1 MNRTAMTVFAAF
13 ALSATAAYAQDVE
26 NENEEETTGAA
37 TMPGWSAEAVG
48 WTPLA
53 VGLATPVQLPWG
65 LNRWDVFG
73 LDVNLFYTDTPKI
86 YGIGA
91 GGLAMTTRNT
101 AIGLVAS
108 GLANIA
114 LEDVYGVRATFGL
127 EYAAK
132 TVYGADIGLAG
143 FRNELYGCDVALL
156 GSFQRSVYGLQVCGL
171 ASVTTV
177 ESHGVNIAG
186 IANFSKTA
194 YGLQMAIGLN
204 MTEELH
210 GAQIGIVNYT
220 ELCPGGFQI
229 GLVNIIMQNKWP
241 VLPFINW
248 FF

>member
-1 MNRTAMTVFAAF
+1 MNRTAMTVLAAF
-13 ALSATAAYAQDVE
+13 ALSATAAYAQDAE
-26 NENEEETTGAA
+26 NEVEESSAS
-37 TMPGWSAEAVG
+37 TMPGWTEEAVG

-53 VGLATPVQLPWG
+53 IGLATPVQLPWG

-73 LDVNLFYTDTPKI
+73 LDANLFYTDTPKM

-114 LEDVYGVRATFGL
+114 LEDVYGLRATFGL

-132 TVYGADIGLAG
+132 TVYGADIGLVG
-143 FRNELYGCDVALL
+143 FRNRLYGCDAALL
-156 GSFQRSVYGLQVCGL
+156 GSFQRNVCGLQVCGL
-171 ASVTTV
+171 ASVSTV
-177 ESHGVNIAG
+177 ESYGVNIAG
-186 IANFSKTA
+186 IANFAKTA
-194 YGLQMAIGLN
+194 YGVQLAIGLN

-210 GAQIGIVNYT
+210 GAQIAIVNYT

-229 GLVNIIMQNKWP
+229 GLINIIMQNKWP
-241 VLPFINW
+241 VLPIVNW